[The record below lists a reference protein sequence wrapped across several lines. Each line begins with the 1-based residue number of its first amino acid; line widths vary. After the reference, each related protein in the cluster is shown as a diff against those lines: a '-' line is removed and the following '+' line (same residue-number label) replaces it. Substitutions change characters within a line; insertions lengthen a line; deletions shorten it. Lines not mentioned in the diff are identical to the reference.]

1 MANGAS
7 IKARTKGGKDLRT
20 NKTIREDNAVIKYKV
35 TMNNQFDNA
44 LDLQNRE
51 KDLIQTL
58 QQNKRSNN
66 INKLNENR

>member
-1 MANGAS
+1 MTNKAS
-7 IKARTKGGKDLRT
+7 IQARTKGGKDLRT
-20 NKTIREDNAVIKYKV
+20 SKAIREDNAVIKYKV
-35 TMNNQFDNA
+35 TMNKQFDNA

-51 KDLIQTL
+51 KELIQTL